1 MNGDQD
7 KIWTYIIKKTYL
19 TEKAAFRADVVQEK
33 QLT

>member
-1 MNGDQD
+1 MEIKTKYG
-7 KIWTYIIKKTYL
+7 YIIKKTYL